1 MKNVDTQCWIVG
13 AISLGAEPEQKT
25 ATGELVYNL
34 PALRSFPF
42 IFVSHSS
49 LDKASKVSC
58 KGNVK
63 AKSSLN
69 PWKLQGSNSKSAG
82 KPDIQ

>member
-1 MKNVDTQCWIVG
+1 MKNVDTQCWIAG
-13 AISLGAEPEQKT
+13 AISLGVEPEQKT
-25 ATGELVYNL
+25 AIGELLYNF

-42 IFVSHSS
+42 IFVPHGS
-49 LDKASKVSC
+49 LDKASKVSY

-63 AKSSLN
+63 GKSSLN
-69 PWKLQGSNSKSAG
+69 PWKLQGPSSKSAG